1 MQTDQG
7 NLLDAVCVNAGAARD
22 FHRNLAAGKLFVEEF
37 GCALRIAGP
46 GVDLIVARFAAV
58 TAADLEP
65 ATRCR

>member
-1 MQTDQG
+1 ME
-7 NLLDAVCVNAGAARD
+7 NELLAFVCVNAGAAGDLR
-22 FHRNLAAGKLFVEEF
+22 RRVAAGNLHVEAF

-65 ATRCR
+65 ATRSR

>member
-1 MQTDQG
+1 MKND
-7 NLLDAVCVNAGAARD
+7 LLASVAVNAGASGELR
-22 FHRNLAAGKLFVEEF
+22 RRVAAGNLHVEAF